1 MIVLLLLAVQQIE
14 FYDWSGASVTTRGE
28 GTLEVKTAWGRLKV
42 PLSEI
47 DLLRFCRLREEVMAD
62 LGGHINRGIALLE
75 SPNADES
82 RKGEAQLV
90 AHAHPTLAE
99 ISAVCQGS
107 LGSKQ
112 LGLQRVI
119 QGIQNSRGSPA
130 TDILSGP
137 SLFVRGWVTSDAI
150 TVGTAKRPITSLH
163 LISRLPMRE
172 LAGPLLVRMTDGTI
186 LSGKFTSGTLR
197 VGTTDVV
204 LANLRQ
210 AVIAP
215 GGKAV
220 VEADRKLEGK
230 VDGTSLS
237 LETSFGTVDLPL
249 KAVSAIMRAD
259 WSPFEGTQPDKDGYL
274 REWLMY
280 GNIEMQGDNF
290 DAGHLDVLDE
300 SLVVP
305 SPNEEMFGRK
315 WIKHESLR
323 NDINILEALPKERA
337 ENFVC
342 YGALYI
348 KSPKAQPVVM
358 HAQSDDGIKAW
369 LNGVL
374 VHNNHVHRG
383 LGAWTDQVSVTLQ
396 AGWNRLLIK
405 VDNGGGPSGWRIRF
419 VDQRNKGVTDLALSL
434 RPPAIFLGR

>member
-1 MIVLLLLAVQQIE
+1 MMLLVLLAAQQVE
-14 FYDWSGASVTTRGE
+14 FYDWSGASVTTQGE
-28 GTLEVKTAWGRLKV
+28 GTVEVKTAWGRLQV

-47 DLLRFCRLREEVMAD
+47 DLLRFCRVREEVMAD
-62 LGGHINRGIALLE
+62 LGAHISRGIALLE
-75 SPNADES
+75 STNGDES
-82 RKGEAQLV
+82 RKGEAQLI
-90 AHAHPTLAE
+90 ALGHPALAE
-99 ISAVCQGS
+99 INAIYQVS
-107 LGSKQ
+107 LGAKQ

-119 QGIQNSRGSPA
+119 QAINTTRPSPHI
-130 TDILSGP
+130 DVLSGP
-137 SLFVRGWVTSDAI
+137 SLFVRGWVTSESI
-150 TVGTAKRPITSLH
+150 KVGAEKR
-163 LISRLPMRE
+163 LISSLCLVHRHPMRD

-186 LSGKFTSGTLR
+186 LSGKFTKGTLR
-197 VGTTDVV
+197 VGATDVV

-220 VEADRKLEGK
+220 VEADRKAEGK
-230 VDGTSLS
+230 LDGTAIT
-237 LETSFGTVDLPL
+237 LETAFGPVELPL
-249 KAVSAIMRAD
+249 KALAAVMRAD
-259 WSPFEGTQPDKDGYL
+259 WSPFEGTKPDKDGYL

-280 GNIEMQGDNF
+280 GNIAMEGDNF

-300 SLVVP
+300 STVVP

-315 WIKHESLR
+315 WIKHESPR
-323 NDINILEALPKERA
+323 NDINILEALPKERVD
-337 ENFVC
+337 NFVC

-348 KSPKAQPVVM
+348 KSSKAQAVVM

-369 LNGVL
+369 LNGEL

-419 VDQRNKGVTDLALSL
+419 VDSRNKGVTDLALSM